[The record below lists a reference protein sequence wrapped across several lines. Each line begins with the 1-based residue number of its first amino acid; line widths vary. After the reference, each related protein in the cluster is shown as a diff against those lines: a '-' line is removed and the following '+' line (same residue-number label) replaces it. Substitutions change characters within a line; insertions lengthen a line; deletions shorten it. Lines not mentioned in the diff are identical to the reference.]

1 MDREDTMKR
10 KLDFV
15 LLMAM
20 GAAMLSVPAAAQN
33 TAQINDRGNAR
44 IDYAIYH
51 PNQSAGLLREVDW
64 NNHRRCDGD
73 RDRDDRNC
81 YWRGRDDDRYRNQY
95 YARGNSYYG
104 NAPGYG
110 QGGWYDQ
117 NGRSQADPGG
127 WYDRKG
133 KWHSDQ
139 RHGHGDDR

>member
-1 MDREDTMKR
+1 MDREVTMKR
-10 KLDFV
+10 KLKFV
-15 LLMAM
+15 LLMAL
-20 GAAMLSVPAAAQN
+20 GTAMLSIPAAAQN
-33 TAQINDRGNAR
+33 TAPINDRGTAR
-44 IDYAIYH
+44 VDYATYY
-51 PNQSAGLLREVDW
+51 PNQSTGLLREVDW

-73 RDRDDRNC
+73 HDRDDRHC

-95 YARGNSYYG
+95 YARGNGYYG

-117 NGRSQADPGG
+117 YGRWHTDPGG

-133 KWHSDQ
+133 KWHSYQ